1 MAQLSIEVRRYL
13 NEPLLD
19 RLLPGGHKCF
29 LPIGCCLVITYFYLA
44 SFFPKH
50 HPLAMTAVA
59 FLGLSILAGVV
70 HATSIPAALP
80 LMVSDV
86 AHVVLGTLAVQF
98 AIRSG
103 GLAAVQA
110 APLVAAVAWLSGRL
124 GLLDQ
129 RVLPASIYCGAFAG
143 MTASFVLPTAG
154 WVTLAGI
161 LAGVIY
167 SLARHFWVGIGGK
180 LGTIAFAGTV
190 VTVPLARLLGWN
202 HPSAPA
208 SVDVSLP
215 WQLATLGVALVC
227 VPLTFWL
234 SEHCKLGAVCASAVP
249 TAVLGLGIN
258 LLNAPWHAKMLPLV
272 AAWLGSSFAGMTS
285 MERLAGR
292 HWMLPMIGVICGLM
306 LVGAGPRLHGFGGLL
321 GTNALVSVLAG
332 LGVARLMAA
341 IAARS
346 PKQTRQPAP
355 AAAPAAQ

>member
-1 MAQLSIEVRRYL
+1 MAQQSVDLRRYF
-13 NEPLLD
+13 NEPLLN
-19 RLLPGGHKCF
+19 RLLPGGHKCL
-29 LPIGCCLVITYFYLA
+29 LPIACCLVITYFYLA

-50 HPLAMTAVA
+50 HPLAMTAVV
-59 FLGLSILAGVV
+59 FLGVSILTGVL

-80 LMVSDV
+80 LMVEDV

-124 GLLDQ
+124 GLLDP

-143 MTASFVLPTAG
+143 MTASYVLPTAG

-167 SLARHFWVGIGGK
+167 SLARHFWMGIGGK

-190 VTVPLARLLGWN
+190 VTVPLARWVGWN
-202 HPSAPA
+202 YHSPPA
-208 SVDVSLP
+208 SPDASLP
-215 WQLATLGVALVC
+215 WQLATIGVAIVC

-249 TAVLGLGIN
+249 TAVLGLSIN

-292 HWMLPMIGVICGLM
+292 QWMLPMIGVICGLM

-321 GTNALVSVLAG
+321 GTNALVSVLAA
-332 LGVARLMAA
+332 LGVARWAAA
-341 IAARS
+341 IAARFAKPS
-346 PKQTRQPAP
+346 SQPAP
-355 AAAPAAQ
+355 AAVPAAQ